1 VYPAEVEEVL
11 ATHPAVERVAVT
23 GAPDP
28 VLGEIGVAIVVA
40 KEGAR
45 VDLAGM
51 RARCAEKLSD
61 YKVPDALVLV
71 DEIPLTPMMKV
82 DTRQLAL
89 LAEQAAGDRLADRA
103 RRGQ

>member
-1 VYPAEVEEVL
+1 
-11 ATHPAVERVAVT
+11 
-23 GAPDP
+23 
-28 VLGEIGVAIVVA
+28 VVA